1 MSVRCL
7 FFIRIQMSI
16 HRAKICNLKV
26 YCHEIVC
33 KLRPLVHSLG
43 PNNTPRISFKLVKL
57 RIKNIRRFKQG
68 PLDVKWWGLDSTV
81 LLKSA
86 LKFIT
91 LYWHIAVFSRRIATE
106 RIAVPRIAIVRGPN
120 LRAECQ
126 RPDSSA
132 VFNGTAAVRSK
143 GVINH

>member
-1 MSVRCL
+1 
-7 FFIRIQMSI
+7 
-16 HRAKICNLKV
+16 V
-26 YCHEIVC
+26 Y
-33 KLRPLVHSLG
+33 SLG
-43 PNNTPRISFKLVKL
+43 PNNTLRISFKLVKS

-68 PLDVKWWGLDSTV
+68 ASRCKMAWTGFHCFSKIRAQIHNTV
-81 LLKSA
+81 L
-86 LKFIT
+86 
-91 LYWHIAVFSRRIATE
+91 HIAVFSRRIATE
-106 RIAVPRIAIVRGPN
+106 KIAVPRIAIVRGPN